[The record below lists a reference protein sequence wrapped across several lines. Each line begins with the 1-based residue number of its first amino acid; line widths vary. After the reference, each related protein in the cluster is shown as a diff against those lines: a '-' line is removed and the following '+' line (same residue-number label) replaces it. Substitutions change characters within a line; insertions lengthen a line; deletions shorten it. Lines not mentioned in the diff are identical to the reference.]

1 MARTVLAK
9 TLHRNVS
16 NVSSPS
22 ADLLS
27 TALPGGSIGPE
38 MATDVLVPGCDLP
51 GPCWRRRYIGMCPM
65 SLAPRLISC
74 RRPCLVA
81 ASDLKWQQT
90 CWYPAANCPDRA
102 GEDVTSECVQC
113 L

>member
-22 ADLLS
+22 VDLLS

-38 MATDVLVPGCDLP
+38 IATDVLVVLDDRPGELARLGEAAGAGGVNIQGLAAFTGD
-51 GPCWRRRYIGMCPM
+51 GKGSRR
-65 SLAPRLISC
+65 PRLHHLRWRS
-74 RRPCLVA
+74 A
-81 ASDLKWQQT
+81 G
-90 CWYPAANCPDRA
+90 DRH
-102 GEDVTSECVQC
+102 
-113 L
+113 